1 MTTARCLRAVFIQ
14 GERMM
19 RVMLVEDDARL
30 AELVME
36 YLNNY
41 EFAVELVTR
50 GDEALARFQA
60 SLPDLV
66 VLDLMLPGTDGMVV
80 CRQLRA
86 VSDVPILILTAREDS
101 YDEVSGLEQGADDFV
116 NKPVQPRVLL
126 ARLRALARRRLPA
139 APDPA
144 PQEPA
149 APSGHDDT
157 PVYDFGALHIA
168 TADRSVVWRGQEC
181 VLSNTEYKLLLVL
194 VESAGRVLS
203 RDALLKKMRGIEFD
217 GLDRSIDNAISKLRR
232 RFDDVDSS
240 KIKTVWGEGYLFSPS
255 AWN

>member
-1 MTTARCLRAVFIQ
+1 MF
-14 GERMM
+14 

-36 YLNNY
+36 YLSGY
-41 EFAVELVTR
+41 EFAVDLVTR
-50 GDEALARFQA
+50 GDTALERFKEL
-60 SLPDLV
+60 SPDVV
-66 VLDLMLPGTDGMVV
+66 VLDLMLPGLDGMVV
-80 CRQLRA
+80 CRQIREL
-86 VSDVPILILTAREDS
+86 SEVPILILTAREDS

-126 ARLRALARRRLPA
+126 ARLRALMRRTQAKGGSDARVL
-139 APDPA
+139 
-144 PQEPA
+144 Q
-149 APSGHDDT
+149 
-157 PVYDFGALHIA
+157 FGALRIV
-168 TADRSVVWRGQEC
+168 TTDRSVVWRDEPC

-194 VESAGRVLS
+194 AEAAGRVLS

-217 GLDRSIDNAISKLRR
+217 GLDRSIDNCISKLRR
-232 RFDDVDSS
+232 KFDDAESE

>member
-1 MTTARCLRAVFIQ
+1 MV
-14 GERMM
+14 
-19 RVMLVEDDARL
+19 RVLLVEDDARL
-30 AELVME
+30 ARLVME

-41 EFAVELVTR
+41 EFSVELVTR
-50 GDEALARFQA
+50 GDEALARFHA
-60 SLPDLV
+60 SQPDMV

-126 ARLRALARRRLPA
+126 ARLRALARRRTSAAPEPAVNAPAPAPAPA
-139 APDPA
+139 AVSA
-144 PQEPA
+144 
-149 APSGHDDT
+149 T
-157 PVYDFGALHIA
+157 PVYSFGALHIV

-232 RFDDVDSS
+232 RFDDTDSS

-255 AWN
+255 AWA

>member
-1 MTTARCLRAVFIQ
+1 MY
-14 GERMM
+14 

-30 AELVME
+30 AELVTE
-36 YLNNY
+36 YLSGY

-50 GDEALARFQA
+50 GDAALERFKE
-60 SLPDLV
+60 LTPDV
-66 VLDLMLPGTDGMVV
+66 VILDLMLPGLDGMVV
-80 CRQLRA
+80 CRQIRDQ
-86 VSDVPILILTAREDS
+86 SDVPILILTAREDS

-126 ARLRALARRRLPA
+126 ARLRALMRRTQAKSGVDARVL
-139 APDPA
+139 
-144 PQEPA
+144 Q
-149 APSGHDDT
+149 
-157 PVYDFGALHIA
+157 FGALRIV
-168 TADRSVVWRGQEC
+168 TSDRSVVWRGQPC

-194 VESAGRVLS
+194 AEAAGRVLS

-217 GLDRSIDNAISKLRR
+217 GLDRSIDNCISKLRR
-232 RFDDVDSS
+232 KFDDAESE

>member
-1 MTTARCLRAVFIQ
+1 
-14 GERMM
+14 M

-36 YLNNY
+36 YLNGY
-41 EFAVELVTR
+41 EFVVELVTR

-60 SLPDLV
+60 SAPDMV

-126 ARLRALARRRLPA
+126 ARLRALARRRQVA
-139 APDPA
+139 APELATAPA
-144 PQEPA
+144 TSIA
-149 APSGHDDT
+149 DAT
-157 PVYDFGALHIA
+157 PVYVFGALRIV

-181 VLSNTEYKLLLVL
+181 ILSNTEYKLLLAL
-194 VESAGRVLS
+194 VESSGRVLS
-203 RDALLKKMRGIEFD
+203 RDALLKKLRGIEFD

-232 RFDDVDSS
+232 RFDDTDSS

-255 AWN
+255 GWN

>member
-1 MTTARCLRAVFIQ
+1 MY
-14 GERMM
+14 

-30 AELVME
+30 AELVTE
-36 YLNNY
+36 YLSGY

-50 GDEALARFQA
+50 GDVALERFKE
-60 SLPDLV
+60 LTPDV
-66 VLDLMLPGTDGMVV
+66 VILDLMLPGLDGMVV
-80 CRQLRA
+80 CRQIRDQ
-86 VSDVPILILTAREDS
+86 SDVPILILTAREDS

-126 ARLRALARRRLPA
+126 ARLRALMRRTQAKSGVDARVL
-139 APDPA
+139 
-144 PQEPA
+144 Q
-149 APSGHDDT
+149 
-157 PVYDFGALHIA
+157 FGALRIV
-168 TADRSVVWRGQEC
+168 TSDRSVVWRGQPC

-194 VESAGRVLS
+194 AEAAGRVLS

-217 GLDRSIDNAISKLRR
+217 GLDRSIDNCISKLRR
-232 RFDDVDSS
+232 KFDDAESE